1 MLKCK
6 EAVELGILPGEGEG
20 SVGYKTEK
28 EVRKPS
34 VKFLLQ
40 NLDTS

>member
-1 MLKCK
+1 MQRSCGT
-6 EAVELGILPGEGEG
+6 VGILPGEGEG

-28 EVRKPS
+28 EVRKLS